1 MVAFIVIGL
10 IAVGM
15 ISYSAGLTRE
25 VKTRDCGFFASCEKG
40 HAKEKIEVT
49 KFDIANAGTVIGSL
63 VGTLLIIIMLTMVT
77 RTTVSKAHGIVI
89 GSAWLIGLMVVLV
102 VVANAGSAQNGHTM
116 LIGALTDEEY
126 SCQQKAVRS
135 LDSLAEPPSS
145 CPSSPLSEAYF
156 RLDK

>member
-1 MVAFIVIGL
+1 MAAFIVIGL

-25 VKTRDCGFFASCEKG
+25 VKTRDCGLFASCEKG

-63 VGTLLIIIMLTMVT
+63 AGTLLIIIMLTMVT
-77 RTTVSKAHGIVI
+77 RSAVSKAHGIVI

-102 VVANAGSAQNGHTM
+102 VVANAGSAQNGHTR

-126 SCQQKAVRS
+126 GCQLKAIKS
-135 LDSLAEPPSS
+135 LDIQSDAPGKCSI
-145 CPSSPLSEAYF
+145 SPMAEAYF
-156 RLDK
+156 KMD